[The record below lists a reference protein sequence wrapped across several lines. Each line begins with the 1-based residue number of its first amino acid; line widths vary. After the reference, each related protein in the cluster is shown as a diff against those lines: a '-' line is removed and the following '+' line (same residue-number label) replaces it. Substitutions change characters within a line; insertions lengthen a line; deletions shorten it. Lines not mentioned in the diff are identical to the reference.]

1 MKIILQDR
9 LFNFNKIKYTL
20 KNPRVG
26 LKLELYITLMK
37 SFVTGLLDLLFP
49 PICVCCDT
57 KLVQGE
63 TLICTICFSSF
74 PETGAHTSAENA
86 VIDRL
91 IGKASVTHGLALY
104 RLRKKSLL
112 ERALF
117 AMKYK
122 NQPKIGE
129 LFGQQYGSI
138 LYNAPITSTIDGI
151 VPIPLHKKN

>member
-1 MKIILQDR
+1 
-9 LFNFNKIKYTL
+9 
-20 KNPRVG
+20 
-26 LKLELYITLMK
+26 MK
-37 SFVTGLLDLLFP
+37 SLITGLLDFLFP
-49 PICVCCDT
+49 PICACCDT

-74 PETGAHTSAENA
+74 PETGAHVSVENT
-86 VIDRL
+86 IIHRF
-91 IGKASVTHGLALY
+91 IGKTSITHGLALY

-129 LFGQQYGSI
+129 LFGQHYGNI
-138 LYNAPITSTIDGI
+138 LCHTPIASTIDCI
-151 VPIPLHKKN
+151 VPIPLHKKRLSARGYNQAVFLQKGFLNH